1 MLLILKQSFSANNMS
16 KILRIAHLVGPYVPV
31 PPTKYG
37 GTEQVIASLIKGLN
51 QLGHESIL
59 FASGDSTVDCELIS
73 TCQEA
78 LFFAQSEETKPDH
91 DVLVANARAI
101 FFQKFEEYTKN
112 NKIDIIHFH
121 DPMFIDPL
129 AIKDIPL
136 VLTQHSITLPVDMDY
151 YKERQHCNFVAISN
165 NLKEATPFLNYV
177 GMVYHGLETDDYPF
191 VEKPE
196 DYICFIGRFDH
207 EKNPHLAIAMAQT
220 LGIKIKLAGKID
232 YKGAKYFKK
241 FIEPHLEDPLVEY
254 LGELNFEQ
262 KVKLMSNSK
271 CNIHPIGFRE
281 PFGLTVLESAYC
293 GTPTLAF
300 HRGSMPELIEQGRTG
315 MVVEDV
321 MEACSV
327 IENCFAM
334 HRDYISERSK
344 SLFKYQR
351 MTKEYEEIYQ
361 KIIDANSQKQKNNP

>member
-1 MLLILKQSFSANNMS
+1 VSIYMS
-16 KILRIAHLVGPYVPV
+16 QKLRIAHLVGPYVSV

-37 GTEQVIASLIKGLN
+37 GTEQVISSLIKGLTE
-51 QLGHESIL
+51 LGHESVL
-59 FASGDSTVDCELIS
+59 FASGDSKVDCELIPI
-73 TCQEA
+73 CEEA
-78 LFFAQSEETKPDH
+78 LSFAKSVESKSEH
-91 DVLVANARAI
+91 DQLVNNARET
-101 FFQKFEEYTKN
+101 FFHKLEEYTKTK
-112 NKIDIIHFH
+112 KIDIIHFH
-121 DPMFIDPL
+121 DPMFVDPL
-129 AIKDIPL
+129 SINKIPV
-136 VLTQHSITLPVDMDY
+136 VLTQHIITLPPEMDY
-151 YKERQHCNFVAISN
+151 YKERQNCNYVAISN

-177 GMVYHGLETDDYPF
+177 GMVYHGLETDRYPF
-191 VEKPE
+191 VQTPK
-196 DYICFIGRFDH
+196 DYVCFIGRFDH

-232 YKGAKYFKK
+232 FKGQKYFKE
-241 FIEPHLEDPLVEY
+241 FIEPHLQDPLVEY
-254 LGELNFEQ
+254 LGELNFDQ
-262 KVKLMSNSK
+262 KVALMGGSK

-300 HRGSMPELIEQGRTG
+300 HRGSMPELIENGRTG

-327 IENCFAM
+327 IDSCFAM

-351 MTKEYEEIYQ
+351 MAKEYEEIYH
-361 KIIDANSQKQKNNP
+361 KIIDAKNQK